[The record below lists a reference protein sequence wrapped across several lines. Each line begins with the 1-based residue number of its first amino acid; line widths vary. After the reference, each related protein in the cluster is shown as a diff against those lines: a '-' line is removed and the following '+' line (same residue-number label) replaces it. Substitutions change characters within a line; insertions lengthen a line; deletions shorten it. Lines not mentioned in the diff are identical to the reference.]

1 MFLELLKNGAKTVVG
16 VKQTQKAITNSKAK
30 MVLVA
35 VDADEHVTASLV
47 QACLQNKVPCE
58 NGLSMQELGKA
69 CGIHVGAAAAA
80 VLNDR

>member
-35 VDADEHVTASLV
+35 VDADEIECRGTVFMTPTA
-47 QACLQNKVPCE
+47 AHDPE
-58 NGLSMQELGKA
+58 P
-69 CGIHVGAAAAA
+69 AA
-80 VLNDR
+80 